1 MVMKKLLIIF
11 LLLAFGVGYLLR
23 SQAVAPGPLAVETN
37 VIIPKGTSLNA
48 MAVSLAE
55 ANVISNPLLFKI
67 LARFNGIDKKLRAGE
82 YQFPSQ
88 ISMLKVLDKIARG
101 DVFYR
106 RVTLAEG
113 ITNIQ
118 IFELLQNI
126 PELSGEITLDF
137 SEGELLPET
146 YTYEYGNSRNSILRQ
161 AQRAMTKQLEAA
173 WNERANNLPLK
184 NMNELLILASV
195 IEKETG
201 VPEERGM
208 VASVFVNRLK
218 KGMKLQTDPT
228 VIYAVTQGKEDLGR
242 SLKKKDLDIDSPYN
256 TYKYYGLPPAPICN
270 PGKEALWAAAHPESS
285 DFLYFVATGDGGHNF
300 ATSLNQH
307 NQNVRIWVKTLK
319 K

>member
-1 MVMKKLLIIF
+1 MKKLLIIF